1 MGRSIRSFSAVRLL
15 HTTVLGALLATLPMP
30 ANMLAAA
37 DERQS
42 DASKQESPIYSEAYR
57 PQFHF
62 TPQRNWMN
70 DPNGLVQ
77 VDGEYHLFYQYN
89 PFGDT
94 WGHMSW
100 GHATSPDR
108 VHWHEQPLAL
118 AEENG
123 GIFSGSVVVD
133 AANTS
138 GFGKDGNAPLVAAYT
153 GYRPDD
159 KRQAQY
165 IAYSNDRGRT
175 WTKYAGNPVVD
186 IGSTEFRDPKII
198 WHAPTRRWIMAVA
211 LAAEHKVRFYGSV
224 DLKQW
229 TPLSDFGPAGAVGGV
244 WECPDLFELPVDGKP
259 GQTKWVLV
267 VNLNP
272 GGVAR
277 GSGAQYFLGSFD
289 GTRFIAD
296 DDAAK
301 LAAQPHWID
310 YGADFYAVASWSDTP
325 SRDGRQVWIAWMN
338 NWEYGEKIPTSPWR
352 SAQSLPRE
360 VHLKAYDDGIRLTQT
375 PIRELQQLR
384 GNPVSLPAQ
393 TIRPDGDPLAQRH
406 LSGDTVE
413 IVAVFEPG
421 SAREFGLA
429 VRKGKQEETR
439 VGYDVGAGTGEAFID
454 RTHSGR
460 TDFSPKF
467 AARHSGSLPLDH
479 GRVTLHVFVDRSS
492 VEAFGNDGRLSITD
506 QIFPGAGSD
515 GIGLYAKGGDAK
527 LISLDMWPL
536 KSIWK

>member
-1 MGRSIRSFSAVRLL
+1 MGRSTRRHSAALL
-15 HTTVLGALLATLPMP
+15 LRVVALAAWLATLPAWASTP
-30 ANMLAAA
+30 ASA
-37 DERQS
+37 DERQA
-42 DASKQESPIYSEAYR
+42 DVPKPPSPVYAEAYR

-62 TPQRNWMN
+62 TPQRHWMN

-77 VDGEYHLFYQYN
+77 VDGTYHLYYQYN

-100 GHATSPDR
+100 GHATSTDR

-123 GIFSGSVVVD
+123 VMIFSGSIVVD

-138 GFGKDGNAPLVAAYT
+138 GFGKDGKPPLVAAYT
-153 GYRPDD
+153 GYRVDD

-175 WTKYAGNPVVD
+175 WTKYAGNPVID
-186 IGSTEFRDPKII
+186 IGSTEFRDPKVF
-198 WHAPTRRWIMAVA
+198 WYAPTRRWIMAVV
-211 LAAEHKVRFYGSV
+211 LAAEHKVRFYGSA

-229 TPLSDFGPAGAVGGV
+229 TPLSDFGPVAAVGGV
-244 WECPDLFELPVDGKP
+244 WECPDLFELPVEGKP

-272 GGVAR
+272 GGVAG
-277 GSGAQYFLGSFD
+277 GSGAQYFVGSFD
-289 GTRFIAD
+289 GTRFVAD

-301 LAAQPHWID
+301 VAAQPHWID
-310 YGADFYAVASWSDTP
+310 YGADFYAVASWSNIP
-325 SRDGRQVWIAWMN
+325 PRDGRRVWIAWMN
-338 NWEYGEKIPTSPWR
+338 NWAYGDKIPTSPWR

-360 VHLKAYDDGIRLTQT
+360 VHLKSYDDGIHLTQA
-375 PIRELQQLR
+375 PIRELQRLR
-384 GNPVSLPAQ
+384 GKPVSIPAT
-393 TIRPDGDPLAQRH
+393 TIRPDGDPLAARH

-429 VRKGKQEETR
+429 LRKGRQEETR
-439 VGYDVGAGTGEAFID
+439 VGYDVGAGEAFVD

-460 TDFSPKF
+460 ADFCPVF
-467 AARHSGSLPLDH
+467 AARHGGPLPLDH
-479 GRVTLHVFVDRSS
+479 GRFTLHVFVDRSS
-492 VEAFGNDGRLSITD
+492 VEAFGNDGRIAITD
-506 QIFPGAGSD
+506 QIFPHAGSD
-515 GIGLYAKGGDAK
+515 AIGLYAKGGDAR
-527 LISLDMWPL
+527 LISLTMWPL
-536 KSIWK
+536 ASIWK